1 MWTFSDSGVSQELTA
16 PRTSEA
22 KRMMKVMSSRGV
34 VIFGVVIIVLFIIVT
49 IFAPLLAP
57 YDPNQQYLKDRLLQ
71 PSAKHLLG
79 TDELGRDTLSRLIY
93 GARIS
98 MLVGVVTAIVFAVI
112 GMSIGLVAGYFGGWV
127 QTIIMRCTD
136 AFMAIPPL
144 VLMMAIAAMLGGG
157 LKNILISLS
166 IGILPTYIRLMFGQ
180 VLTVKETDYITAAS
194 IIGDSDTRIMLQH
207 LLPNT
212 FPPLLVLITLNM
224 GGSIL
229 MEATLS
235 YLGIGIGPP
244 TATWGNMVSFGY
256 RHLVTNP
263 VNSLAPGLAIL
274 LVVLAFNMVGDGLR
288 DALDPRLRGTI

>member
-1 MWTFSDSGVSQELTA
+1 MLTFSDSDISQEIVT
-16 PRTSEA
+16 PRISEG
-22 KRMMKVMSSRGV
+22 KRMLKVMSSRGV
-34 VIFGVVIIVLFIIVT
+34 VIFGVIFIILFIIVS

-57 YDPNQQYLKDRLLQ
+57 YDPNQQYLKARLEQ
-71 PSAKHLLG
+71 PSKAHLLG

-98 MLVGVVTAIVFAVI
+98 MLVGVVTAVISAII
-112 GMSIGLVAGYFGGWV
+112 GMLIGLVAGYFGGWV
-127 QTIIMRCTD
+127 QTLIMRFTD

-157 LKNILISLS
+157 LKNVLISLS
-166 IGILPTYIRLMFGQ
+166 IGILPTYIRLMYGQ
-180 VLTVKETDYITAAS
+180 VLTVKEADYITAAS
-194 IIGDSDTRIMLQH
+194 IIGDSDNRIMFQH

-263 VNSLAPGLAIL
+263 INSLAPGLAIL

>member
-1 MWTFSDSGVSQELTA
+1 
-16 PRTSEA
+16 
-22 KRMMKVMSSRGV
+22 
-34 VIFGVVIIVLFIIVT
+34 
-49 IFAPLLAP
+49 
-57 YDPNQQYLKDRLLQ
+57 
-71 PSAKHLLG
+71 
-79 TDELGRDTLSRLIY
+79 
-93 GARIS
+93 
-98 MLVGVVTAIVFAVI
+98 
-112 GMSIGLVAGYFGGWV
+112 MSIGLVAGYFGGWV

>member
-1 MWTFSDSGVSQELTA
+1 MLTFSDSDVSQELVTH
-16 PRTSEA
+16 RTSEA
-22 KRMMKVMSSRGV
+22 KRMLKVMSSRGV
-34 VIFGVVIIVLFIIVT
+34 VIFGLIIIVIFIIIT

-57 YDPNQQYLKDRLLQ
+57 YDPDQQTLKARLEQ
-71 PSAKHLLG
+71 PSSTHLMG
-79 TDELGRDTLSRLIY
+79 TDELGRDTLSRLLY

-98 MLVGVVTAIVFAVI
+98 MLVGVVTAIISAII
-112 GMSIGLVAGYFGGWV
+112 GMLIGLVAGYFGGWV

-157 LKNILISLS
+157 LKNVLISLS
-166 IGILPTYIRLMFGQ
+166 IGILPTYIRLMYGQ

-194 IIGDSDTRIMLQH
+194 IIGDSDNRIMFQH

-263 VNSLAPGLAIL
+263 INSLAPGLAIL

>member
-1 MWTFSDSGVSQELTA
+1 MLTFNDSGVSQELTT
-16 PRTSEA
+16 PRISEA
-22 KRMMKVMSSRGV
+22 KRMLKVMSSRGV
-34 VIFGVVIIVLFIIVT
+34 VIFGVVIIILFIIIT
-49 IFAPLLAP
+49 IFSPLLAP
-57 YDPNQQYLKDRLLQ
+57 YDPNQQSLKDRLQQ
-71 PSAKHLLG
+71 PNRTHLLG

-98 MLVGVVTAIVFAVI
+98 MLVGVVTAIISAVI
-112 GMSIGLVAGYFGGWV
+112 GMLIGLVAGYFGGWV

-157 LKNILISLS
+157 LKNVLISLS
-166 IGILPTYIRLMFGQ
+166 IGILPTYIRLMYGQ
-180 VLTVKETDYITAAS
+180 VITVKEADFITAAS
-194 IIGDSDTRIMLQH
+194 IIGDSDNRIMLQH

-263 VNSLAPGLAIL
+263 INSLAPGLAIL